1 MSLIASPNSLRR
13 KQENNTGWKRSS
25 SMMNVKGCA
34 VVKLFDRYE
43 MREKM
48 ETRSFVTLVLG
59 IMTLLSAAA
68 YLVYRYASERAY
80 REKWKDYDDCG
91 MI

>member
-1 MSLIASPNSLRR
+1 
-13 KQENNTGWKRSS
+13 
-25 SMMNVKGCA
+25 MN
-34 VVKLFDRYE
+34 LFYRYE

-68 YLVYRYASERAY
+68 YLVYRYSSEHAY